1 MCDRGLHIP
10 QDLGVAGYDNIS
22 FAEFSAPRLTTV
34 KQDVEQKAKLAVKIL
49 MDRIQGRET
58 EEERDIRLP
67 VTLITRKSVMV
78 QEREK

>member
-1 MCDRGLHIP
+1 MLSNEK
-10 QDLGVAGYDNIS
+10 V
-22 FAEFSAPRLTTV
+22 EFRIG
-34 KQDVEQKAKLAVKIL
+34 KAVSYTHLVKIL